1 MVNKFRLGWLAGL
14 VMALGLPTLG
24 NAQDIS
30 LAAGGA
36 DPIWK
41 GTQPNEAAG
50 FWLDQGAVG
59 ASDSRRDLVVGAPGN
74 ATLAGAVYILFGGPE
89 RTGEI
94 LLSEAQVIIT
104 SSEAGN
110 RFGASTAAGNI
121 LNLEGAI
128 PRNLAIGAPGAFGNR
143 GAVYLM
149 AAGFEAA
156 SSTTAAS
163 ATLRILGAPGDQ
175 LGTALATGDLD
186 SDGYREIIIG
196 APGNNR
202 IYVIKGGPS
211 LSGTLDLAVTA
222 AAQTYA
228 APGLGRVLTSGDLT
242 GDNISDV
249 VAGSPSMNVTYIFAG
264 AAGSIPGIATSS
276 FSGIDAG
283 DESGTTVRILDLD
296 ADGQRDLVIT
306 APGGDGPFNDRANAG
321 EAYVFLGPLAA
332 GAQTLSSSNIVFF
345 GAAPGMRL
353 GDGITAGDINRDRP
367 NDLVLLGSGGVGGA
381 GQLEIYY
388 GRARGAIGVQQ
399 PDQRRFVDFANA
411 GQASRKVYG
420 DPAAGPVTSAQVFE
434 VTGEGAR
441 DLVVGVAAA
450 DSGAGKLYFVI
461 SPKMRVTP
469 TTLSL
474 QANEG
479 GSVTSAT
486 PIQILNASTVFIGWQ
501 ATTNVP
507 WLSTS
512 PTAGSA
518 DNTHPSS
525 FLITGASQGLT
536 PGVHTGTVMVS
547 STSADLE
554 MSIPVAVTMTVTGTR
569 MALDA
574 PAHGYQVGTT
584 FTVSGWALDVAAATG
599 TGVSEVQ
606 VYAYPNPGSGQT
618 GTALGTATYG
628 GSRPDVGA
636 SFGAQFTNSAY
647 TKQITSL
654 TPGTYQISVFAKSTV
669 SNQFMLSKSVVVVVV
684 NGAPSPNP
692 VAVPDPID
700 PGPTPTTTLL
710 PPPPPGPGGPTANT
724 RVAINR
730 TSLSFGAIA
739 GTNGLRSGAQQAAV
753 TFSNGSST
761 WTASTDASWLQLTNA
776 SGSGAGSFSATVKAG
791 TYATSSLTG
800 TITVTAV
807 NVPNSPLQIP
817 VTLRVFAE
825 GGNPTGLVD
834 TPANNITGVTGA
846 IAVTGW
852 ATDDIDIQEVAI
864 YRDPIAGETSASP
877 NGKIFIGRAVFVDGA
892 RPDVDAAIN
901 QPFDYEAGWGYMLL
915 TNMLPNQGNGTFT
928 LHAYA
933 TDIEGH
939 TVLLGSRTITCDNA
953 HAVKPFGA
961 IDTPDQGGTV
971 SGTTYTNFGWAL
983 TPQPNAI
990 PTDGSTI
997 LVYIDG
1003 VPVGRPVYNNA
1014 RADIATLF
1022 PGYANSGGAIGY
1034 YQFNTTTL
1042 ANGVHT
1048 ISWVVTDNAGNAEG
1062 IGSRYF
1068 TVLNGSASSSMTLEA
1083 SSSVE
1088 EMSGRGAE
1096 TRVSAEVGASSGL
1109 AAATVETVAMS
1120 DVPVYRRDGYN
1131 PNAALELTQ
1140 ADESGVIRVAAD
1152 PAGRFTLTLSAPVK
1166 DESGGYEGYM
1176 VANGKLQALPAG
1188 SFLDKRSGEF
1198 YWQPGVGFT
1207 GTYRLVFI
1215 RTDGGQR
1222 TRIPVD
1228 VTIGQQ
1234 RPAAPQNV
1242 RIVK

>member
-1 MVNKFRLGWLAGL
+1 MANRFRFGWLAGL
-14 VMALGLPTLG
+14 AMALALPTLG

-41 GTQPNEAAG
+41 GTQPNQAAG

-59 ASDSRRDLVVGAPGN
+59 KADSRRDLIVGAPGN
-74 ATLAGAVYILFGGPE
+74 ASIPGTVFILFGGPE
-89 RTGEI
+89 VTGEI
-94 LLSEAQVIIT
+94 LLSQAQVIIT

-121 LNLEGAI
+121 LNLEGTI
-128 PRNLAIGAPGAFGNR
+128 SRNLVIGAPGALGNR

-149 AAGFEAA
+149 AAGFEAG
-156 SSTTAAS
+156 SSTSDAS

-186 SDGYREIIIG
+186 SDGYREIIVG
-196 APGNNR
+196 APGNSR

-211 LSGTLDLAVTA
+211 LSGTLDLSVTA
-222 AAQTYA
+222 AAQTYN
-228 APGLGRVLTSGDLT
+228 APGIGRVLTSGDIT
-242 GDNISDV
+242 GDNIYDV
-249 VAGSPSMNVTYIFAG
+249 VAGAPTQNVTYIFAG
-264 AAGSIPGIATSS
+264 AAGSIPGIATSAY
-276 FSGIDAG
+276 FGIDAG

-306 APGGDGPFNDRANAG
+306 APGGDGPHNDRANAG

-332 GAQTLSSSNIVFF
+332 GAQLLSSSNIAFF

-353 GDGITAGDINRDRP
+353 GDGITAGDINRDLP

-399 PDQRRFVDFANA
+399 PDGRRFVDFANA

-441 DLVVGVAAA
+441 DIIVGVAAA

-469 TTLSL
+469 TSVSL
-474 QANEG
+474 VANEG
-479 GSVTSAT
+479 GSVTSPT

-501 ATTNVP
+501 TTVNRP

-518 DNTHPSS
+518 DATHPSS
-525 FLITGASQGLT
+525 FLVTGASQGLT
-536 PGVHTGTVMVS
+536 PGEHTGTVTVS
-547 STSADLE
+547 STSPDLE
-554 MSIPVAVTMTVTGTR
+554 QSIAIDVTMTVTGTR
-569 MALDA
+569 MALDT
-574 PAHGYQVGTT
+574 PVHGYQVGTT
-584 FTVSGWALDVAAATG
+584 FTVQGWALDVAAASG
-599 TGVSEVQ
+599 TGVSEVR
-606 VYAYPNPGSGQT
+606 VYAFPNPGSGQT

-636 SFGAQFTNSAY
+636 AFGARFTNSAY
-647 TKQITSL
+647 SKQVTL
-654 TPGTYQISVFAKSTV
+654 APGTYQISVFAKSTV
-669 SNQFMLSKSVVVVVV
+669 LDRFMLSKSAVIVVV
-684 NGAPSPNP
+684 NGTPSPNP
-692 VAVPDPID
+692 VPVPDVID

-710 PPPPPGPGGPTANT
+710 PPPPPPGGGPNADT

-739 GTNGLRSGAQQAAV
+739 GTNGLRSAAQQAAV

-761 WTASTDASWLQLTNA
+761 WTASTDAPWLQITNG
-776 SGSGAGSFSATVKAG
+776 SGAGAGSFSATVKAG
-791 TYATSSLTG
+791 TYEPSTLTG
-800 TITVTAV
+800 TITVSAAS
-807 NVPNSPLQIP
+807 VPNSPLQIP
-817 VTLRVFAE
+817 VTLRVFNA
-825 GGNPTGLVD
+825 GGNPSGVVD
-834 TPANNITGVTGA
+834 TPTNNITGVTGA
-846 IAVTGW
+846 IAMTGW
-852 ATDDIDIQEVAI
+852 ATDDIDIQEVGI
-864 YRDPIAGETSASP
+864 YRDPIAGETASSP
-877 NGKIFIGRAVFVDGA
+877 NGKIFIGRAAFVDGA

-933 TDIEGH
+933 TDVEGN

-953 HAVKPFGA
+953 NAVRPFGA

-983 TPQPNAI
+983 TPKPNTI

-1014 RADIATLF
+1014 RADIAALF
-1022 PGYANSGGAIGY
+1022 PNYNNSGGAIGY

-1068 TVLNGSASSSMTLEA
+1068 TVLNGAVSSAMTIEAFSSI
-1083 SSSVE
+1083 E
-1088 EMSGRGAE
+1088 EMSGRGAD
-1096 TRVSAEVGASSGL
+1096 TRVSAGVGASSGL
-1109 AAATVETVAMS
+1109 DAATVETIAVS

-1140 ADESGVIRVAAD
+1140 ADEQGVIKVAAD

-1166 DESGGYEGYM
+1166 DESGGYEGYL

-1188 SFLDKRSGEF
+1188 SFLDQRNGEF
-1198 YWQPGVGFT
+1198 YWQPGVGFN
-1207 GTYRLVFI
+1207 GTYRLVFV
-1215 RTDGGQR
+1215 RTEAGQR
-1222 TRIPVD
+1222 ARITVD
-1228 VTIGQQ
+1228 VTIGGQ